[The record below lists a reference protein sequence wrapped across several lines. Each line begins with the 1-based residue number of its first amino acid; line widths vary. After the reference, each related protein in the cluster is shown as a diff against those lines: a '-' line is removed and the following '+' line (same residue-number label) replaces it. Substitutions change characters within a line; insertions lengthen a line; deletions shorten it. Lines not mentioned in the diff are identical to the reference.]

1 MPAENRQEFPSLSD
15 STWEDLDIDQDEIP
29 SELKN
34 PLCIP
39 QDRLEDVDFFPPFGD
54 DLISLSGLFQSP
66 KHKSSCSGQ
75 FSSKK
80 HSNTLSLDACE
91 NMNVPLFLNDFLG
104 FRGNRNP
111 EKLHFHG
118 SQKQESEDKGKRK
131 GKGILYEFFEQ
142 TGEKQAI
149 EDGYKVTSLM
159 NKRCGSNGPQSHS
172 RNSSKDTKLRCTH
185 CQAEKT
191 PQWRMGPLGPK
202 TLCNACGVRFKSGR
216 LMPEYRPAAS
226 PTFDSTK
233 HSNFHKN
240 ILQKFN
246 YLK

>member
-1 MPAENRQEFPSLSD
+1 MPAENPREFSSLSD
-15 STWEDLDIDQDEIP
+15 LTWEDLGLDQDGIP
-29 SELKN
+29 TESKN

-39 QDRLEDVDFFPPFGD
+39 QDRLEDLDFFPSLND
-54 DLISLSGLFQSP
+54 DLISLNGLFQSP
-66 KHKSSCSGQ
+66 EHKSYSSGR

-80 HSNTLSLDACE
+80 HTNTLSLDARE
-91 NMNVPLFLNDFLG
+91 NMNMPLFLNDFQG
-104 FRGNRNP
+104 FGGIHNP
-111 EKLHFHG
+111 EELHFYG
-118 SQKQESEDKGKRK
+118 FKKQESEDKGKGK
-131 GKGILYEFFEQ
+131 GKGKEVLYDFLEQ
-142 TGEKQAI
+142 TDEKQAI
-149 EDGYKVTSLM
+149 EG
-159 NKRCGSNGPQSHS
+159 RSNRPQSHS
-172 RNSSKDTKLRCTH
+172 RNSSKDMKLRCTH

-246 YLK
+246 HLK